1 MRRSIAF
8 VLSALV
14 AVVAASGCAAT
25 KELRLASEE
34 AVQPRFVERITS
46 EAGGP
51 VEIHCGIGEACVEVK
66 VVHVQRDL
74 DGGVEVT
81 LQNRTE
87 AAVAVQLAIE
97 GKDSRQRRTDRTGF
111 HDVILAPRG
120 EQVLAL
126 STHAADDDVLILH
139 LRPRAGA

>member
-1 MRRSIAF
+1 
-8 VLSALV
+8 
-14 AVVAASGCAAT
+14 
-25 KELRLASEE
+25 
-34 AVQPRFVERITS
+34 VQPRFVERITS
-46 EAGGP
+46 EVGGP

-66 VVHVQRDL
+66 VVHVQRDR

-87 AAVAVQLAIE
+87 DAVAVQLSLE
-97 GKDSRQRRTDRTGF
+97 GMDSKKRRTDRTGF
-111 HDVILAPRG
+111 HDVVLAPRG

-126 STHAADDDVLILH
+126 STAAADDDVLILH